1 MFLSR
6 LVSVTSL
13 FSTARLFSTSA
24 VTHFPKLKS
33 HSGTKKRWRALS
45 NGKFKRA
52 HAGHSHLNVSKRPGR
67 KNSLAQTAYSHTAQ
81 TPKLKKL
88 LPYG

>member
-6 LVSVTSL
+6 LVSAVGFLS
-13 FSTARLFSTSA
+13 ARPFSTSA
-24 VTHFPKLKS
+24 ATYFPKLKS
-33 HSGTKKRWRALS
+33 HSGTKKRWRSLS

-67 KNSLAQTAYSHTAQ
+67 KNYLSQTAYSHGEQ
-81 TPKLKKL
+81 TPTLKKL